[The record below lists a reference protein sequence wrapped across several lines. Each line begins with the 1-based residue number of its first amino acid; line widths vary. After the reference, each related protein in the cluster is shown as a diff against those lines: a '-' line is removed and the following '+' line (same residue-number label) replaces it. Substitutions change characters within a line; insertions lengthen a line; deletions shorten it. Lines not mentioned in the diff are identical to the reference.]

1 MSGYVFVSGDN
12 QDETIIIIDNV
23 FTFTFPH
30 YHFLQDQYL
39 AVNLSLAVSH
49 LCLALKLLRLLGLLF
64 LILIFGSPKRIIFSL
79 PSLQALTTNF
89 LGPSGVRRGLLHF
102 ILDLSI
108 LAISIDLK
116 TFY

>member
-1 MSGYVFVSGDN
+1 MSGYILVSGND
-12 QDETIIIIDNV
+12 QDQSIVIVDYV
-23 FTFTFPH
+23 LALSFSH

-39 AVNLSLAVSH
+39 AVNLSVAVEH

-89 LGPSGVRRGLLHF
+89 FGPSGVRLGLLHF
-102 ILDLSI
+102 IFALST
-108 LAISIDLK
+108 LAISIYLK